1 MSEREEQVRMREYLR
16 DKGDRLPL
24 TEVRGRVAAAFNAME
39 VLLAPLS
46 AEEAAARP
54 WPREW
59 TIHEV
64 VDHLILTHAPSVDEL
79 RDLLAGRR
87 PAGPPIPAGL
97 QSPDPF
103 ARPWT
108 ALREALHAQHADALH
123 VLDGARDVAI
133 DARAPV
139 VAVVNVRETDGRQV
153 PLHWIEEIAWKAYA
167 VFAFRL
173 HTLDHIGQVK
183 KLLAAQRAQT

>member
-1 MSEREEQVRMREYLR
+1 MSEREEQIRMREYLR

-24 TEVRGRVAAAFNAME
+24 TEVRERVAAAFGAME
-39 VLLAPLS
+39 ALLAPVS
-46 AEEAAARP
+46 ATVAAERP
-54 WPREW
+54 WSREW

-64 VDHLILTHAPSVDEL
+64 VDHLILTHAPSVGEL

-103 ARPWT
+103 ARPWG
-108 ALREALHAQHADALH
+108 ALRDALHAQHVDALR

-133 DARAPV
+133 DVRAPV
-139 VAVVNVRETDGRQV
+139 VAVVNVREGDGRQAAF
-153 PLHWIEEIAWKAYA
+153 HWIEEIEWKAYA

-183 KLLAAQRAQT
+183 KLLEAPRARA